1 MVSEIRIYIEGD
13 PALRPGFGQ
22 FLDRV
27 RSMAREK
34 RIRWDI
40 ILCGSRDSSFD
51 AFKTAMETHP
61 SAYSILLVDAEG
73 PVTET
78 PWRHLNDRDG
88 WEKPAGISDDHCQ
101 LMARA
106 MEAWFVADLAALKTY
121 YGRGFNEKRI
131 PKRKN
136 VEEIDR
142 KDLVDALVHASKNT
156 SKSSYHKVRH
166 GEKILAHLDETRVR
180 ARAAHCDRLFT
191 MLEGLI
197 NPTST
202 KEESTSGE
210 INPHSELEIQSRPP
224 LSEKMEKKEHEHG

>member
-27 RSMAREK
+27 RSLAREK

-40 ILCGSRDSSFD
+40 VLCGGRDSSFD
-51 AFKTAMETHP
+51 AFQTAIDTHP
-61 SAYSILLVDAEG
+61 NAFNILLVDSEG
-73 PVTET
+73 PVAKT
-78 PWRHLNDRDG
+78 PWLHLYDRDG
-88 WEKPAGISDDHCQ
+88 WNRPAGISDERCQ
-101 LMARA
+101 LMAQA
-106 MEAWFVADLAALKTY
+106 MEAWFVADLTALKTY
-121 YGRGFNEKRI
+121 YGKGFNEKPI

-142 KDLVDALVHASKNT
+142 KDLVEALVHASKNT

-166 GEKILAHLDETRVR
+166 GEKILARLDETSVR

>member
-40 ILCGSRDSSFD
+40 ILC
-51 AFKTAMETHP
+51 
-61 SAYSILLVDAEG
+61 
-73 PVTET
+73 
-78 PWRHLNDRDG
+78 
-88 WEKPAGISDDHCQ
+88 
-101 LMARA
+101 
-106 MEAWFVADLAALKTY
+106 
-121 YGRGFNEKRI
+121 GRGFNEKRI

-191 MLEGLI
+191 MLEGLR
-197 NPTST
+197 NPSST

-210 INPHSELEIQSRPP
+210 IDPHSEVEIQSQSP
-224 LSEKMEKKEHEHG
+224 LSEKIEKKEHEHG